1 MAAPFAP
8 LRASAPLARWWLT
21 KSSAERWSFGTV
33 ALLAIAAVGWL
44 ALWQPLT
51 RDIAALRVA
60 NAHDAATL
68 VEARQTAD
76 EIAGLAR
83 SATPPASAD
92 PRADFERILTQ
103 QNVRAALTQQDW
115 KEGRVSIAFGAIE
128 FDALVATL
136 EALQREARLRV
147 VEGTIAARVEP
158 GVVRAELVLA
168 R

>member
-1 MAAPFAP
+1 MASAPAL
-8 LRASAPLARWWLT
+8 LRAPAPLARWWST
-21 KSSAERWSFGTV
+21 KSPAERWGVGTV
-33 ALLAIAAVGWL
+33 VLLAIAAIAWL

-60 NAHDAATL
+60 NARDAAAL

-83 SATPPASAD
+83 GAAPPASAD
-92 PRADFERILTQ
+92 PRADLERVLTQ
-103 QNVRAALTQQDW
+103 QNVRAALTQQEW
-115 KEGRVSIAFGAIE
+115 KDGRVSVAFGAIE

-147 VEGTIAARVEP
+147 IEATIAARVEP

>member
-1 MAAPFAP
+1 MASPPAL
-8 LRASAPLARWWLT
+8 LRAPMPLVRWWST
-21 KSSAERWSFGTV
+21 KSPAERWGVGTV
-33 ALLAIAAVGWL
+33 VLLAIAAVAWL

-60 NAHDAATL
+60 NARDAAAL
-68 VEARQTAD
+68 VEARQTVD

-83 SATPPASAD
+83 SAAPPASAD

-103 QNVRAALTQQDW
+103 QNVRAAVTQQEW
-115 KEGRVSIAFGAIE
+115 KDGRVSVAFGAVE
-128 FDALVATL
+128 FDALVGAL
-136 EALQREARLRV
+136 EALQRDARLRV
-147 VEGTIAARVEP
+147 VEATIAARVEP